1 MELKEE
7 GPKISLC
14 KDTDHKPGIST
25 ESGIMGRKN
34 NKLALAPTDEK
45 FVRSPDTWKKNSF
58 MERTLI
64 SAYCRKLY
72 CVWFQSLWKRCC
84 PCADPHRGQD
94 ISFPAKATHQATDP
108 RESVSFRLGWA
119 LLAQWFQSR
128 HINRNLQLTCRP
140 FRCSTNDREGMTDE
154 VLETSLLSLR
164 HDRDSFRRKGCDTQ
178 RNKSTI

>member
-84 PCADPHRGQD
+84 PCADPTEDRTSH
-94 ISFPAKATHQATDP
+94 FPLRLHIRLRIPENQYLSDLVEHSWPSDFRVATSTGTYSWPAVPSDAPQMTG
-108 RESVSFRLGWA
+108 REWQTKF
-119 LLAQWFQSR
+119 
-128 HINRNLQLTCRP
+128 
-140 FRCSTNDREGMTDE
+140 
-154 VLETSLLSLR
+154 
-164 HDRDSFRRKGCDTQ
+164 
-178 RNKSTI
+178 